1 MEAFTQT
8 NIDEAVEGF
17 KKMALMTIEEHG
29 GAAMAMMKDSD
40 FMAALSTYEFDM
52 RPALLSQGFT
62 VPTVSEL
69 LGVEITITERK

>member
-17 KKMALMTIEEHG
+17 KKLALETFEEHG
-29 GAAMAMMKDSD
+29 SAAMAMVKDRD
-40 FMAALSTYEFDM
+40 FMAALSTYELDM

-62 VPTVSEL
+62 VPTASEL
-69 LGVEITITERK
+69 LGVNTTITERK